1 MSQSCW
7 HRGERDGFKIASLG
21 KEDVIAFQAG
31 DVAAW
36 KSRTVLENAVY
47 APGKT
52 EEDAANIIR
61 SLDPIRAIVQ
71 NNGGYDKEG
80 LRKLCRAG
88 RVPLRK
94 SKSTPASGNW

>member
-1 MSQSCW
+1 M
-7 HRGERDGFKIASLG
+7 K
-21 KEDVIAFQAG
+21 KDVISFQAG

-36 KSRTVLENAVY
+36 KSRTVLENGVY
-47 APGKT
+47 ATVKT
-52 EEDAANIIR
+52 EEDAEKIIR

-88 RVPLRK
+88 RVPLRN
-94 SKSTPASGNW
+94 SAQ